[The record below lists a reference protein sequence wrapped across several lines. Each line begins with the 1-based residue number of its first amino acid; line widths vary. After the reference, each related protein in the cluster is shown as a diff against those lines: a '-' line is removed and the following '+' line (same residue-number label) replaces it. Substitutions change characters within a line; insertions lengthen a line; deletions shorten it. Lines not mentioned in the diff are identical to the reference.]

1 IERIKELS
9 LIGGLAS
16 HHRRNPLAN
25 REKNGITPPRL
36 GQRGNEFF
44 NSIDPIRSFVEVARL
59 INRRL

>member
-44 NSIDPIRSFVEVARL
+44 NSIGHYCLFIRNAQSPLLA
-59 INRRL
+59 